1 MDENGLKNLL
11 KLGFTYEDL
20 YMRGLLILKPTTTPQ
35 TAENA
40 QTAPQTAENAQTTP
54 QTAENA
60 QTTPQTAEN
69 AQTAPQTAEN
79 AQTAPQTAE
88 NAQTAETMSPEMVK
102 MWKAFDFFKDEIKRM
117 IQGVNTQNATRTEDA
132 QQMTVAAAIQG
143 LYKGDK
149 T

>member
-1 MDENGLKNLL
+1 MDEDGLKNLL
-11 KLGFTYEDL
+11 ELGFTYEDL
-20 YMRGLLILKPTTTPQ
+20 YKRGLLILKP
-35 TAENA
+35 A
-40 QTAPQTAENAQTTP
+40 QTAPQTAENAQTSP
-54 QTAENA
+54 HTAENA
-60 QTTPQTAEN
+60 QTT
-69 AQTAPQTAEN
+69 
-79 AQTAPQTAE
+79 
-88 NAQTAETMSPEMVK
+88 ETMSPEMVK